1 MWSCVKTHCMNMCT
15 RNSGRGTKS
24 EIICHYLLKSS
35 AFKSR
40 KRLGHIYA
48 DRHRPSESHFANLN
62 YTISQD
68 SKTHFIQAHG
78 RCLSPFVQCKS
89 ALLIKVSCSVLWLL
103 YFLSKT
109 EWNLGWYIQK
119 SFGIQDLFQLGLE
132 LYIMLF
138 QKYQISQIF
147 VQY

>member
-1 MWSCVKTHCMNMCT
+1 MFVKLSPKENLNFSCVFKSLPVLWSCMKTHCMNMCT

-35 AFKSR
+35 GFKSR

-48 DRHRPSESHFANLN
+48 DRHRPSESRFANLD

-68 SKTHFIQAHG
+68 SKTHFIQANR

-103 YFLSKT
+103 SFLSKT
-109 EWNLGWYIQK
+109 EWNLSWYTQK
-119 SFGIQDLFQLGLE
+119 S
-132 LYIMLF
+132 
-138 QKYQISQIF
+138 
-147 VQY
+147 